1 LVFFLKNKEIS
12 IYGKGETMENNN
24 MDIDIK
30 EEMKA
35 TIKTLEKANSEY
47 VKRVNKK
54 PKQQATAQTIIK
66 RV

>member
-1 LVFFLKNKEIS
+1 
-12 IYGKGETMENNN
+12 MENNN